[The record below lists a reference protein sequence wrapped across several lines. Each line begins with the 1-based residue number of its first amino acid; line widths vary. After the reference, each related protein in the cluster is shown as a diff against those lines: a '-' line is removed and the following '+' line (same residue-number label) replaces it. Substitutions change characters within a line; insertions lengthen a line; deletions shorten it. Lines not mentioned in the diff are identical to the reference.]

1 MVMAILQMRKG
12 RMRKIK
18 KPAQG
23 PDEKVTSV
31 NKSLLIERLLGA
43 RAILG
48 FGDTVA
54 NETVSTRIFV
64 EKGDMNKHLRFQSP
78 LVPNG
83 DRKK

>member
-31 NKSLLIERLLGA
+31 NKSLLSACWVPGPLGA
-43 RAILG
+43 
-48 FGDTVA
+48 GDTAVNKVPPQHGA
-54 NETVSTRIFV
+54 NV
-64 EKGDMNKHLRFQSP
+64 
-78 LVPNG
+78 LVG
-83 DRKK
+83 EEGGQ